1 MEMVLE
7 ELLEGKWIIE
17 CHEAWLK
24 AAITISLAK
33 RLAGKNEA
41 LPVIDYLG
49 ILYRIEASLPENIVL
64 LTHPVQDIDRLV
76 IIEPR
81 TIKTYHILPE
91 NTVILTSPRTI
102 RRLPRDWFKA
112 KIKRVTGHEY
122 IIQGDI
128 NERIV
133 LLNNLEIKTVE
144 APPGIKGEALEILRN
159 AIIDYGELTIKDATI
174 ILAHELGINKGE
186 AREILVELARKRYI
200 RVEHGH
206 VYPL

>member
-1 MEMVLE
+1 MVLE

-24 AAITISLAK
+24 AAITVHLARHLAK
-33 RLAGKNEA
+33 KNET
-41 LPVIDYLG
+41 LPVIDCPG
-49 ILYRIEASLPENIVL
+49 ILYRIEANLPENIVL
-64 LTHPVQDIDRLV
+64 LTQPIQDIHRLV

-102 RRLPRDWFKA
+102 RRLPRYWFRA
-112 KIKRVTGHEY
+112 KTKRVAGNEY

-128 NERIV
+128 NERIM
-133 LLNNLEIKTVE
+133 LLDNLEIKTVE

-159 AIIDYGELTIKDATI
+159 AIIDYGELTIKDATM
-174 ILAHELGINKGE
+174 ILAHELGIDKGE
-186 AREILVELARKRYI
+186 ARKILVELARKRYI

>member
-1 MEMVLE
+1 MVLE

-24 AAITISLAK
+24 AAITIHLA
-33 RLAGKNEA
+33 RHLVEKNET
-41 LPVIDYLG
+41 LPVIDYPG

-64 LTHPVQDIDRLV
+64 LTQPIQDTYRLV
-76 IIEPR
+76 MIEPR
-81 TIKTYHILPE
+81 TIKTYPVLPE
-91 NTVILTSPRTI
+91 NTVILTRPRTI
-102 RRLPRDWFKA
+102 RRFPRDWCRA

-159 AIIDYGELTIKDATI
+159 AIIDYGEITVKDATI
-174 ILAHELGINKGE
+174 ILAHELGIDKGE
-186 AREILVELARKRYI
+186 ARKILVELARKRYV

-206 VYPL
+206 VHPL